1 MKARAERMTCATVT
15 AVGATLSALRENI
28 DYVIK
33 AMDETHSAKELAQ
46 DLNYCALMSAAINIK
61 QTLNDLSNWISGKY
75 N

>member
-1 MKARAERMTCATVT
+1 MKARAERMTCVTVT
-15 AVGATLSALRENI
+15 AVSATLSALRENI

-46 DLNYCALMSAAINIK
+46 DLNYCALMSAGINIK
-61 QTLNDLSNWISGKY
+61 QTIHDLKNWVNGQY

>member
-1 MKARAERMTCATVT
+1 MKARAERMTSATVT

-46 DLNYCALMSAAINIK
+46 DLNYCALMSASINIK
-61 QTLNDLSNWISGKY
+61 QTIHDLKNWVNGQY